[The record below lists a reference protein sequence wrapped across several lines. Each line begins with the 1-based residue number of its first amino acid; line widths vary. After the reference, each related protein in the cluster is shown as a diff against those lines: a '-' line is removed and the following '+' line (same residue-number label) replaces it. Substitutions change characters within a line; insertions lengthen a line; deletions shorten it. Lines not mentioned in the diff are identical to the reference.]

1 MEKRTVAD
9 IMEKSFVTAAP
20 DTSVFDLID
29 MMVEHNV
36 AVIPIVRDDGA
47 LAGIVTEAD
56 LVYKKV
62 KPHMS
67 HYSALMGENVYYNG
81 MNEYEKGYQKK
92 MACNAKEL
100 MTTDV
105 VVASPKATVE
115 QIAGIMVSEHLK
127 LIPVIDDNRLVGLVT
142 RRHILNELYKEYNG

>member
-1 MEKRTVAD
+1 MEKRTIAD
-9 IMEKSFVTAAP
+9 IMEKSFVTATP

-67 HYSALMGENVYYNG
+67 HYSALLGENVYYNG

-92 MACNAKEL
+92 RACNAKEL

-127 LIPVIDDNRLVGLVT
+127 LIPVIDNNRLVGLVT

>member
-67 HYSALMGENVYYNG
+67 HYSALLGENVYYNG

-115 QIAGIMVSEHLK
+115 QIAGIK

>member
-1 MEKRTVAD
+1 M
-9 IMEKSFVTAAP
+9 
-20 DTSVFDLID
+20 
-29 MMVEHNV
+29 
-36 AVIPIVRDDGA
+36 
-47 LAGIVTEAD
+47 TEAD

-67 HYSALMGENVYYNG
+67 HYSALLGENVYYNG

-127 LIPVIDDNRLVGLVT
+127 LIPVIDNKRLVGIVT

>member
-1 MEKRTVAD
+1 MNSKYVCFDDIIEGSRVYVNLFDKEIKITHSNDKLLGEKLGDYTVAD
-9 IMEKSFVTAAP
+9 YLRVQRSSNHKAIIGVVT
-20 DTSVFDLID
+20 T
-29 MMVEHNV
+29 
-36 AVIPIVRDDGA
+36 
-47 LAGIVTEAD
+47 
-56 LVYKKV
+56 
-62 KPHMS
+62 
-67 HYSALMGENVYYNG
+67 YNC
-81 MNEYEKGYQKK
+81 NLRCSYCYEKGYQKK

>member
-1 MEKRTVAD
+1 
-9 IMEKSFVTAAP
+9 MEKSFVTAAP

-36 AVIPIVRDDGA
+36 AVIPIVRDDGS

-67 HYSALMGENVYYNG
+67 HYSALLGENVYYNG

>member
-9 IMEKSFVTAAP
+9 IMEKSFVMAAP

-67 HYSALMGENVYYNG
+67 HYSALLGENVYYNG

>member
-9 IMEKSFVTAAP
+9 IMEKSFVTAAS

-56 LVYKKV
+56 RVYTKV

-67 HYSALMGENVYYNG
+67 HYSALLGENVYYNG

>member
-9 IMEKSFVTAAP
+9 IMEKNFVTAAP

-67 HYSALMGENVYYNG
+67 HYSALLGENVYYNG

>member
-1 MEKRTVAD
+1 
-9 IMEKSFVTAAP
+9 
-20 DTSVFDLID
+20 
-29 MMVEHNV
+29 
-36 AVIPIVRDDGA
+36 
-47 LAGIVTEAD
+47 
-56 LVYKKV
+56 
-62 KPHMS
+62 
-67 HYSALMGENVYYNG
+67 
-81 MNEYEKGYQKK
+81 

-127 LIPVIDDNRLVGLVT
+127 LIPVIDNNRLVGLVT

>member
-1 MEKRTVAD
+1 MEKRTVSD
-9 IMEKSFVTAAP
+9 IMEKSFVTASP

-29 MMVEHNV
+29 MMIQHNV
-36 AVIPIVRDDGA
+36 AVIPIVKDDGS

-56 LVYKKV
+56 MVYKKV

-67 HYSALMGENVYYNG
+67 HYANLLGENVYYNG
-81 MNEYEKGYQKK
+81 MNEYKKGYQKK

-105 VVASPKATVE
+105 VVASPQATVE
-115 QIAGIMVSEHLK
+115 QIAGIMVAEHLK
-127 LIPVIDDNRLVGLVT
+127 LIPVIDNGQIVGIVT
-142 RRHILNELYKEYNG
+142 RRNILNELYKEYKI

>member
-9 IMEKSFVTAAP
+9 IMEKSFVTATP

-36 AVIPIVRDDGA
+36 AVIPIGRDDGA

-67 HYSALMGENVYYNG
+67 HYSALLGENVYYNG

-127 LIPVIDDNRLVGLVT
+127 LIPVIDNNRLVGLVT

>member
-9 IMEKSFVTAAP
+9 IMEKSFVTAAS

-67 HYSALMGENVYYNG
+67 HYSALLGENVYYNG